1 MNVSLKYAAGVIA
14 VMAVCWLAYDT
25 GYENARVEGELAI
38 EQLKLAQAQE
48 IIKAQNKVKVEYNEK
63 VETLNAD
70 LAAARKLNA
79 DRLRQLQK
87 FSSADRDLETCARER
102 RELGELAIRG
112 EDLLYRADSY
122 LRAIS
127 GAK

>member
-48 IIKAQNKVKVEYNEK
+48 IIKAQNKAKVEYNEK
-63 VETLNAD
+63 VEALNAD
-70 LAAARKLNA
+70 LANARKLNA

-87 FSSADRDLETCARER
+87 FSSVDRDLETCTSER
-102 RELGELAIRG
+102 RKLEELAIRG

-122 LRAIS
+122 LRAFEH
-127 GAK
+127 

>member
-25 GYENARVEGELAI
+25 GYEKAQTEGELAI
-38 EQLKLAQAQE
+38 EQIKLAHAQE
-48 IIKAQNKVKVEYNEK
+48 IIDAQNKVKVEYNEK

-70 LAAARKLNA
+70 LANARKLNS

-127 GAK
+127 GAR

>member
-1 MNVSLKYAAGVIA
+1 MSANLKYVAGAIA
-14 VMAVCWLAYDT
+14 ILIVCWLAYDT
-25 GYENARVEGELAI
+25 GYEKAQTEGELAI

-63 VETLNAD
+63 VETLNAN
-70 LAAARKLNA
+70 LANARKLNA
-79 DRLRQLQK
+79 ERLRQLQK
-87 FSSADRDLETCARER
+87 FTSTSRDLETCTRER

>member
-1 MNVSLKYAAGVIA
+1 MSANLKYVASAIA
-14 VMAVCWLAYDT
+14 ILIVCWLAYDA
-25 GYENARVEGELAI
+25 GYEKAQTEGELAI
-38 EQLKLAQAQE
+38 EQLKLTHAQE
-48 IIKAQNKVKVEYNEK
+48 IIDAQNKVKVEYNEK

-70 LAAARKLNA
+70 LANARKLNA